1 MLTKR
6 FRMFCGPNGSGKST
20 LIEEINKNYKL
31 GYFINADV
39 IKNKLD
45 THHFL
50 KSSDFCSTIITHE
63 EWKAFLDDF
72 KKDDRVQNFDSKL
85 FIENNIIV
93 CKSQINSYE
102 AALLATFFRHKLIK
116 EKTTFSFETVMSHPS
131 KVTFIDQAKKAGF
144 KTYLYFVCTQ
154 DPDINKQRVLNRVK
168 KGGHAVNEEKIVAR
182 YYRSLN
188 LLYDA
193 FQLSDRAFVLD
204 SSNQKRNLIVEK
216 KKDTIHVREQNIPEW
231 VATYL
236 LDRY

>member
-1 MLTKR
+1 MATKR
-6 FRMFCGPNGSGKST
+6 LRMFCGPNGSGKST
-20 LIEEINKNYKL
+20 LIGEINKNYKL
-31 GYFINADV
+31 GYFINAD
-39 IKNKLD
+39 ILKNNLD

-50 KSSDFCSTIITHE
+50 RGSDFCSTIVTQE
-63 EWKAFLDDF
+63 EWKSFLDDF
-72 KKDDRVQNFDSKL
+72 KGDNRIQNLDSKL

-93 CKSQINSYE
+93 CKSPINSYQ
-102 AALLATFFRHKLIK
+102 AALLATFFRQKLIK

-131 KVTFIDQAKKAGF
+131 KVTFIDQANTAGF
-144 KTYLYFVCTQ
+144 KTYLYFICTQ

-168 KGGHAVNEEKIVAR
+168 KGGHAVDEEKIVSR

-216 KKDTIHVREQNIPEW
+216 KKDTIHVHEQNIPEW

-236 LDRY
+236 LDKY